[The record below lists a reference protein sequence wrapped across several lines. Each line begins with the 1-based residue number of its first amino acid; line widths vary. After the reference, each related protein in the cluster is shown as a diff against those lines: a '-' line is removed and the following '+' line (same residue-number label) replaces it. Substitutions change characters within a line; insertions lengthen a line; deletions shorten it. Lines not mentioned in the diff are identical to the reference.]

1 MATQKRGALGNNPL
15 NQGIFTKTVETETAI
30 APTTTIEPEATTP
43 KTATIEIKQES
54 RKKTKESRILIDNR
68 TEKVNLRL
76 SVKVNDWLDNLLK
89 KGRRQHGHKIPKEV
103 WVQAALELFQS
114 MPVNW
119 EEIESEEALKATL
132 LNLESRL
139 KNQENY
145 GND

>member
-15 NQGIFTKTVETETAI
+15 NQGIFTKTVEAETVI
-30 APTTTIEPEATTP
+30 APTATIEPEATTP
-43 KTATIEIKQES
+43 KTETIEIKQES
-54 RKKTKESRILIDNR
+54 RKKIKESRILIDSR

-76 SVKVNDWLDNLLK
+76 SVKVNDWLDSLLK

>member
-1 MATQKRGALGNNPL
+1 MAIQKRGALGNNPL
-15 NQGIFTKTVETETAI
+15 NQGIFTKTVEPETTI
-30 APTTTIEPEATTP
+30 TPTATIEPKATTP
-43 KTATIEIKQES
+43 KTATIELKQES
-54 RKKTKESRILIDNR
+54 RKKIKESRILIDNR

-119 EEIESEEALKATL
+119 DEIESEEDLKATL

-139 KNQENY
+139 KNQEKY